1 MAIRKLK
8 PQGIFAAK
16 SANTSQKN
24 SPNRPSSSFNIQQ
37 SIEKLENIDF
47 VISSKI
53 APKLPVSKE
62 LQNLEKYLDHCE
74 INNMGIT
81 MSSAQIFQ
89 MYLNYT
95 DNLCKIIQQK
105 DVKISN
111 LLIRGVKGLEKG
123 FKMMS
128 NDIKSQNA
136 EKNFNHSINASKR
149 NSFTQ
154 TESKEP
160 QELAPESPPEY
171 RDFKDLPKAFE
182 NIQLTR
188 LSSQL
193 SEIYEELKTLMTE
206 IPSETSIADIK
217 APNSYKPLKSEEAKK
232 VIMTELKEIKDSIEL
247 FIKKKRL
254 KALQIHKEI
263 QTDKEPKN
271 ATWLAL
277 EAMNEEKEI
286 ALLRMRGKLE
296 VAIAEKKKL
305 EEGLI
310 KSNNLCQELEKK
322 ALDIE
327 GDNSE
332 LRHLNSNMN
341 EKVSS
346 LEKRVLELGAVIQKV
361 ISFKG
366 FQKKLLDRND
376 KDKVEQGGKDA
387 KPAYPGRN
395 SNARRP
401 SGYLR
406 AAESGNGVKKDTKLQ
421 LIGLE
426 NNDDQDGLKSFRK
439 KLEIEIGKIESI
451 EKPTKVSNPEKNDP
465 ISPKKTTSINPELS
479 YTKNKE
485 GKYIKA
491 EIAKSDIIE
500 IKANKKPKVAT
511 EDCETT
517 YDKLDS
523 ILEFNPA
530 DLSSLSS
537 VFTQEANK
545 NTPDLSYNQIK
556 NLLGEDLAQFL
567 KSEKSTSI
575 DSGIKNDSL
584 KTTKNSSKLQSLSFA
599 IPATRKSKKSSESS
613 NSEKQKQES
622 SQSSDDSEDA
632 ESVFTSNYEE
642 QSDSDKS
649 SDSSTSRS
657 KLNQLQGSHNINSKD
672 NFKVQEKTEN
682 LGNQNEASSKFKGPG
697 SISNLVE
704 KLESKRATPN
714 ILINSRNPV
723 YIQGKKQE
731 VQERNQ
737 RKQRLSYNPSFSSSL
752 SINPSSPNEFNISDK
767 DSFYEE
773 KLNLPSKVRA
783 SLNIPYLNQRN
794 SFSRPAS
801 RSSVYSYSK
810 ELMDFSFSDQN
821 QGNQEVDKI
830 TNEMKDIEE
839 QLQQSLTNEQRDVYN
854 RLKLKEEEFKVAK
867 ASYLSKYVQCNIE
880 TFENDLLQRMRC
892 KEKYKQLIDSL
903 FENPNDINLLA
914 PKGRRELAVSVKG
927 HDSSKCG
934 KICDHLKKAMK
945 VVQRY
950 RGKLYPLKIIKM

>member
-8 PQGIFAAK
+8 PQGTFAAK

-53 APKLPVSKE
+53 APKVSVSKE
-62 LQNLEKYLDHCE
+62 LQNLEKYLDYCE

-95 DNLCKIIQQK
+95 DNLCKIIQQR
-105 DVKISN
+105 DVKISG

-123 FKMMS
+123 FKMIS
-128 NDIKSQNA
+128 NDIKSQNT
-136 EKNFNHSINASKR
+136 EKNFNHSSNSSKK
-149 NSFTQ
+149 NTFTQ
-154 TESKEP
+154 TESHEH
-160 QELAPESPPEY
+160 QELVPESPPEY

-206 IPSETSIADIK
+206 IPSETSIAEIK

-232 VIMTELKEIKDSIEL
+232 IIMTELKEIKDSIEL
-247 FIKKKRL
+247 FIKKKRI

-271 ATWLAL
+271 ATWVAL
-277 EAMNEEKEI
+277 EAMNEEKEL

-310 KSNNLCQELEKK
+310 NSNNLCEQLEKK
-322 ALDIE
+322 AFDAE

-332 LRHLNSNMN
+332 LRHLNSKMS

-346 LEKRVLELGAVIQKV
+346 LEKRVIEMGAIIQKV

-366 FQKKLLDRND
+366 FQKKVQDRNE
-376 KDKVEQGGKDA
+376 KDKVEQGGKDV
-387 KPAYPGRN
+387 KPANTGRL

-406 AAESGNGVKKDTKLQ
+406 AAEFGTTAKKETKLQ

-426 NNDDQDGLKSFRK
+426 NNDDQDSLKSFRK
-439 KLEIEIGKIESI
+439 KLETEIGKIESI
-451 EKPTKVSNPEKNDP
+451 EKTTKVSNPEKSDP
-465 ISPKKTTSINPELS
+465 ISPNRAKFINPELS

-485 GKYIKA
+485 GKYVKA
-491 EIAKSDIIE
+491 EIAKSDIVE
-500 IKANKKPKVAT
+500 VKGNRKPKVAT

-523 ILEFNPA
+523 ILELSTA
-530 DLSSLSS
+530 DLISLSS
-537 VFTQEANK
+537 AFTQEANK
-545 NTPDLSYNQIK
+545 NTPGLSYKQIK

-575 DSGIKNDSL
+575 DPGINNDSL
-584 KTTKNSSKLQSLSFA
+584 HTKKKSSKLQSLSFV
-599 IPATRKSKKSSESS
+599 IPATRKSKSSSESS
-613 NSEKQKQES
+613 NPEKAKEELNRY
-622 SQSSDDSEDA
+622 SDESEDA
-632 ESVFTSNYEE
+632 KSVLSSNYEE
-642 QSDSDKS
+642 QSNSDKS
-649 SDSSTSRS
+649 SDSSTTQSKINQIQKSDDLSNSR
-657 KLNQLQGSHNINSKD
+657 NSK
-672 NFKVQEKTEN
+672 NN
-682 LGNQNEASSKFKGPG
+682 LNIEDKLKNKALSKFNSPN
-697 SISNLVE
+697 SISSLVE

-731 VQERNQ
+731 VQERNKK
-737 RKQRLSYNPSFSSSL
+737 KQRLSYNPSLSSSL

-767 DSFYEE
+767 DSLYEE
-773 KLNLPSKVRA
+773 KLNLPSKARA
-783 SLNIPYLNQRN
+783 SLNIPYLNKRS

-821 QGNQEVDKI
+821 QGYQEADKI
-830 TNEMKDIEE
+830 INELKDMEE
-839 QLQQSLTNEQRDVYN
+839 QLQQSLTNEQKDVYL
-854 RLKLKEEEFKVAK
+854 RFKLKEEEFKVAK
-867 ASYLSKYVQCNIE
+867 ASYLSKYVQCNLEIM
-880 TFENDLLQRMRC
+880 ENDLLQRMRC

-903 FENPNDINLLA
+903 FENPNDVNLLA

-927 HDSSKCG
+927 HDLSKCG